1 MWTGATPEHPI
12 KSRFEDPVETTA
24 PKAGTKPAEP
34 TAQVVLKPM
43 AQVHPRARRQVLAN
57 RGH

>member
-1 MWTGATPEHPI
+1 MWTGADPRSPS
-12 KSRFEDPVETTA
+12 KSRFEDPVKITA